1 MMLLDEDEDSAK
13 RCPSRA
19 ILDLVLVRLSAGS
32 TTPRKVSPIRMHCD
46 EEEEKAAELA
56 ELINLTTR
64 RQNESFSLL
73 YRLSS
78 SE

>member
-1 MMLLDEDEDSAK
+1 
-13 RCPSRA
+13 
-19 ILDLVLVRLSAGS
+19 
-32 TTPRKVSPIRMHCD
+32 MHCD
-46 EEEEKAAELA
+46 EEQEKAAELA